1 MQTFKQKMR
10 GGREENVML
19 ILYVELGTQSLRPHS
34 EFFYY

>member
-19 ILYVELGTQSLRPHS
+19 ILYVELGTQSVI
-34 EFFYY
+34 FFHIEAP